1 MTIGFHSI
9 IWRAWPPVR
18 ADGGD
23 RLVHAQAAPPGPSE
37 RDPDRRTKRPA
48 PLEAE
53 IRSAEPT
60 HTGTITRPWRPARFR
75 ARYSPRPAL
84 VAQGIERRIP
94 NPCAQVRILPG
105 ALAVTGPG
113 DCEGLGFSRGTA
125 WRPRTT
131 RWRTGR
137 AIRCRCVRPRRES
150 APSTHPVGASR
161 GHRGQDFPERRA
173 DL

>member
-60 HTGTITRPWRPARFR
+60 HTDTITPPW
-75 ARYSPRPAL
+75 
-84 VAQGIERRIP
+84 
-94 NPCAQVRILPG
+94 
-105 ALAVTGPG
+105 
-113 DCEGLGFSRGTA
+113 
-125 WRPRTT
+125 
-131 RWRTGR
+131 
-137 AIRCRCVRPRRES
+137 
-150 APSTHPVGASR
+150 
-161 GHRGQDFPERRA
+161 
-173 DL
+173 